1 MENKKLSTEAQ
12 TDPMSL
18 LKFKA
23 ANGFVIVLQFKG
35 SEDLKVK
42 QDEIKSAGLE
52 CQQLSKF
59 NPIFDSADFFIDMR
73 NPGFVANFD
82 VEDWV

>member
-1 MENKKLSTEAQ
+1 MEYKKLSIEAQ
-12 TDPMSL
+12 TDRLSL

-23 ANGFVIVLQFKG
+23 VNGFVIVLQFKG
-35 SEDLKVK
+35 SEDLKKK
-42 QDEIKSAGLE
+42 QDEIESAGLKCE
-52 CQQLSKF
+52 QLSKF
-59 NPIFDSADFFIDMR
+59 NPKLDSADFFIDMR